1 LLSASRNDV
10 AASGQAA
17 RIPVLPF
24 TQEAVVPSA
33 EMQFDVAVIADLCV
47 DILVKGDVVPVWG
60 QAEQFVDDYCLELGG
75 SAGIFATQFAR
86 LGGRVGLYGTVG
98 NDLFGRYLRE
108 RLTGLGIA
116 TEHVSTSG
124 RFKTPV
130 GLGLIRKDD
139 RAMFTY
145 QGCLQEITFEAVDA
159 SGLLAQAPHLHIASY
174 FLLDALRPHWPEV
187 LPGLRERGMTVSLD
201 TNWSP
206 DGNWGAAREILGYVD
221 VFLPNEEEALRIS
234 GRDSVEDAGK
244 WLGDRVK
251 LAVIKRGA
259 RGALAFESGSRVEL
273 AGVALDEASIA
284 DTTGAGDNFDAGFLH
299 AWLKGAP
306 LARCMELGI
315 RCGTSSLRCMGG
327 IEGQLAG
334 EGQELY

>member
-1 LLSASRNDV
+1 
-10 AASGQAA
+10 
-17 RIPVLPF
+17 
-24 TQEAVVPSA
+24 
-33 EMQFDVAVIADLCV
+33 MQYDVAVIADLCV

-108 RLTGLGIA
+108 RLTGLGVA
-116 TEHVSTSG
+116 TEHVSTSE

-145 QGCLQEITFEAVDA
+145 QGCLQEITFEAVEA

-187 LPGLRERGMTVSLD
+187 LPRLRERGMTVSLD

-206 DGNWGAAREILGYVD
+206 NGNWDAVREILGAVD
-221 VFLPNEEEALRIS
+221 VFVPNEEEAMRIS
-234 GRDSVEDAGK
+234 GSDSVEDAGK

-251 LAVIKRGA
+251 LTVIKRGA
-259 RGALAFESGSRVEL
+259 RGALAFDRETGNRVEL
-273 AGVALDEASIA
+273 AGEALDEAKHRGHYGRRRQLRRRVPLCVA
-284 DTTGAGDNFDAGFLH
+284 ERRPARPT
-299 AWLKGAP
+299 AW
-306 LARCMELGI
+306 
-315 RCGTSSLRCMGG
+315 SSACAAERRASRCMGG

>member
-1 LLSASRNDV
+1 V
-10 AASGQAA
+10 
-17 RIPVLPF
+17 
-24 TQEAVVPSA
+24 TQIA
-33 EMQFDVAVIADLCV
+33 EVQFDVAVIADLCV

-108 RLTGLGIA
+108 RLAGLGVT
-116 TEHVSTSG
+116 TEHVSTSE

-145 QGCLQEITFEAVDA
+145 QGCLREITFEAVEA

-174 FLLDALRPHWPEV
+174 FLLDALRPYWPEV
-187 LPGLRERGMTVSLD
+187 LPRLRERGMTVSLD

-206 DGNWGAAREILGYVD
+206 NGNWDAAREILGAVD
-221 VFLPNEEEALRIS
+221 VFVPNEEEAMRIS

-251 LAVIKRGA
+251 LTVIKRGA
-259 RGALAFESGSRVEL
+259 RGALAFDRETGSRVEL
-273 AGVALDEASIA
+273 AGAALDEANIA

-299 AWLKGAP
+299 GWLKGAP
-306 LARCMELGI
+306 LARCMELGM
-315 RCGTSSLRCMGG
+315 RCGTSSLRCMRG